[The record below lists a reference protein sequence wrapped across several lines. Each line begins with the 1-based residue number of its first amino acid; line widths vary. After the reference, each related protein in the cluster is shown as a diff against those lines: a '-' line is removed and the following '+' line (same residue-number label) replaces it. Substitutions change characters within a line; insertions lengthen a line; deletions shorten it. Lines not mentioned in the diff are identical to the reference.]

1 MTREQIREEIDRLK
15 NVLAEERQLLLSGR
29 AGETAALMNVKLGAI
44 EELDRAFGTLEAG
57 DIPSEYRTDMHEIA
71 QLARENSVH
80 FEAVQNGLRRAIQ
93 RLESLHANAHVGS
106 YAQDGTR
113 VAFTEVTGRFLKK
126 A

>member
-1 MTREQIREEIDRLK
+1 MTRDQIRQEIVRLK
-15 NVLAEERQLLLSGR
+15 EVLFEERQLLLSGR
-29 AGETAALMNVKLGAI
+29 AGETVALMNTKLGAV

-57 DIPSEYRTDMHEIA
+57 EIPAQFQKDMYEIA

-93 RLESLHANAHVGS
+93 RLESLHADAHVGS

-113 VAFTEVTGRFLKK
+113 VAFTGVTGRFLRK